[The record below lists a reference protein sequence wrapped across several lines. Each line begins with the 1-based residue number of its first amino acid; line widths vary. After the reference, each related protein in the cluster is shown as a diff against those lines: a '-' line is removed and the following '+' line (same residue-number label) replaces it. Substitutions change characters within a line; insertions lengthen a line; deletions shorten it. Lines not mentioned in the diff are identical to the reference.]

1 MIIENKINNVKN
13 ILKNKKVAIGFSG
26 GADSTL
32 LTYLA
37 SKVAEDTL
45 AITINNHLL
54 PTNFIEN
61 TKKIAE
67 KFKIRHE
74 IIEINFYEDKNFLL
88 NDVKRC
94 YNCRNLMYEQI
105 EKKALKNDFNYICD
119 GNNISDLVNDRP
131 GILIT
136 YKKGFKTPFID
147 AKLTSKE
154 IHTYL
159 NKQNIPYSRSTTC
172 LATRIPT
179 NTITT
184 KEKIEK
190 IKQSEDYILNNTNC
204 EIVKVR
210 DLGNYGIVEVNNLN
224 EILKSDTYSQIN
236 NELKQYGFEKVAL
249 NLSQIDDNEYIKL
262 DYNQDSFSY
271 QLPYTINMK
280 NTKKEITDKIINE
293 NNNKI
298 KLKNIEINEN
308 GLIKGYNLKTYETA
322 LNTFM
327 EILPKIRRNI

>member
-1 MIIENKINNVKN
+1 
-13 ILKNKKVAIGFSG
+13 
-26 GADSTL
+26 
-32 LTYLA
+32 
-37 SKVAEDTL
+37 
-45 AITINNHLL
+45 
-54 PTNFIEN
+54 
-61 TKKIAE
+61 
-67 KFKIRHE
+67 
-74 IIEINFYEDKNFLL
+74 
-88 NDVKRC
+88 
-94 YNCRNLMYEQI
+94 MYEQI